1 MNNECI
7 INLIKNAVL
16 DEIKEKNN
24 KFNNVKVGV
33 SGRHVHLSKED
44 LEILFGENYKL
55 NIKKELM
62 AGDFAAEETVTIVGD
77 KLKAIEKV
85 RVLGPTRKDT
95 QVEISSTDAVFLG
108 VKAPIRISG
117 DIRNSAAITII
128 GPKGVVRKK
137 EGCIIAKRHIHMSPN
152 DRKILG
158 IENSRISV
166 RVKGERAGVL
176 EDIEVRVNENYNLE
190 IHIDTD
196 EANALNIKSGD
207 FVQLLT

>member
-7 INLIKNAVL
+7 INLIKDAVL
-16 DEIKEKNN
+16 NEIKEKNN
-24 KFNNVKVGV
+24 NFNNIKVGV